1 MNTRRL
7 KIGGHIDRYVGS
19 LFLASYATALFL
31 VVGLFLILDLAS
43 NLDEFI
49 EPMKDGSATPG
60 LLIVRYYLLNI
71 PFLFLQVAPF
81 VTLVAGLFTVSKLL
95 KYNETT
101 AVLGAGVSAHRL
113 LAPLLVFATLLAAGM
128 FELRES
134 LSFQLAAKRDSLR
147 YTITRKVTDQVYPHL
162 FLKDQN
168 GSVLHLAQFRPSTG
182 NPPHAEVQG
191 LEATLLSASF
201 VPPSLV
207 SPSRWVQ
214 INADRAVYV
223 RQGTSTGWRLEN
235 GVRREVSGWQPVERL
250 EGFDFTPE
258 LALTFHRASD
268 APLDLSYREARE
280 MARRDPDNVIY
291 QTLMQYHLT
300 FPLANLVLLLVGLP
314 LLMHHER
321 RRGAQNLAA
330 GCTLC
335 ILFFATDFVFRNLGL
350 QASLDPRLAAWMP
363 ILVFGSLGIVLYD
376 SMRT

>member
-19 LFLASYATALFL
+19 LFLSSYATALFL

-134 LSFQLAAKRDSLR
+134 LSLQLAAKRDSLR
-147 YTITRKVTDQVYPHL
+147 YTISRKDTDQVYPHL

-182 NPPHAEVQG
+182 SPPHAEVRG
-191 LEATLLSASF
+191 LEATLLSAS
-201 VPPSLV
+201 SS
-207 SPSRWVQ
+207 SPARWVQ

-223 RQGTSTGWRLEN
+223 ERGTKTGWRLEN
-235 GVRREVSGWQPVERL
+235 GVRREVTGAQPVEML
-250 EGFDFTPE
+250 EGFEFTPE
-258 LALTFHRASD
+258 LALTFHRAGD
-268 APLDLSYREARE
+268 APLELSYREARE

-291 QTLMQYHLT
+291 QTLMQYHVT

-335 ILFFATDFVFRNLGL
+335 VLFFATDFVFRNLGL

-363 ILVFGSLGIVLYD
+363 ILVFGSLGIVLYE

>member
-1 MNTRRL
+1 MNPRRL

-19 LFLASYATALFL
+19 LFLSSYATALFL

-43 NLDEFI
+43 NLDDFI
-49 EPMKDGSATPG
+49 EPMKDGTPTSG
-60 LLIVRYYLLNI
+60 LAIVRYYLLNI

-101 AVLGAGVSAHRL
+101 AVLGAGISAHRL
-113 LAPLLVFATLLAAGM
+113 LAPLLVFAALLSVGM
-128 FELRES
+128 FALREE
-134 LSFQLAAKRDSLR
+134 LSFQLATKRDALR
-147 YTITRKVTDQVYPHL
+147 FVITQKRTDQVYPHL
-162 FLKDQN
+162 FLKDHD
-168 GSVLHLAQFRPSTG
+168 GSVVHLSEFRPSTG
-182 NPPHAEVQG
+182 EPQHAEVRG
-191 LEATLLSASF
+191 LEATLSS
-201 VPPSLV
+201 V
-207 SPSRWVQ
+207 SHWVQ

-223 RQGTSTGWRLEN
+223 QRGATTGWRLEN
-235 GVRREVSGWQPVERL
+235 GVRREVSGSQPIDML
-250 EGFDFTPE
+250 EGFEFTPE
-258 LALTFHRASD
+258 LALTFHRAAE
-268 APLDLSYREARE
+268 APLELSYHEARE

-291 QTLMQYHLT
+291 QTLLQYHVT

-330 GCTLC
+330 GCGLC

-350 QASLDPRLAAWMP
+350 QASLDPRIAAWMP